1 MTTMNVKVLH
11 VSKTTAQW
19 ADVTDVISKGLLCVE
34 FTADGKTKLK
44 VGNGTDTY
52 ADLPYAGGDIDITKY
67 STTEEVNNAISE
79 AVSVLGNLMTV
90 KGIVEDTTK
99 LPTTNNKVGDVYLVG
114 VQGETTDSF
123 SEYVWTENNKW
134 EFMGRVATE
143 VSLDAYAT
151 KVWVTEQLTGLND
164 AKHTHTNKDI
174 LDATTAS
181 FTTELETKLNGL
193 KNTTV
198 DGEIS
203 DVSENPVQ
211 NKVIKTALDDKI
223 DKTDT
228 LVLNCTL

>member
-34 FTADGKTKLK
+34 FAADGKTKLK

-79 AVSVLGNLMTV
+79 AISALGNLMTV

-99 LPTTNNKVGDVYLVG
+99 LPTTDNKVGDVYLVG
-114 VQGETTDSF
+114 TQGETTDSF
-123 SEYVWTENNKW
+123 SEYIWTENNKW

-143 VSLDAYAT
+143 VNLDAYAT

-198 DGEIS
+198 DDEIS
-203 DVSENPVQ
+203 DTSENPVQ
-211 NKVIKTALDDKI
+211 NKVIKAALDDKI

>member
-34 FTADGKTKLK
+34 FTADSKTKLK

-79 AVSVLGNLMTV
+79 AVSALGNLMTV

>member
-79 AVSVLGNLMTV
+79 AVSALGNLMTV

-181 FTTELETKLNGL
+181 FTTEL
-193 KNTTV
+193 
-198 DGEIS
+198 
-203 DVSENPVQ
+203 
-211 NKVIKTALDDKI
+211 
-223 DKTDT
+223 
-228 LVLNCTL
+228 

>member
-34 FTADGKTKLK
+34 FTADGKTKFK

-79 AVSVLGNLMTV
+79 AVSALGNLMTV

>member
-19 ADVTDVISKGLLCVE
+19 ADVTDVISKGLLCEE

-44 VGNGTDTY
+44 VGNGTNTY

-67 STTEEVNNAISE
+67 STTEEVNNAISD
-79 AVSVLGNLMTV
+79 AISALGNLMTV

-99 LPTTNNKVGDVYLVG
+99 LPTTDNKIGDVYLVG

-123 SEYVWTENNKW
+123 SEYIWTENNKW

-143 VSLDAYAT
+143 VNLDAYAT

-198 DGEIS
+198 DDEIS
-203 DVSENPVQ
+203 DTSENPVQ
-211 NKVIKTALDDKI
+211 NKVIKAALDDKI